1 MTAIA
6 HDSSLEALPRWLRG
20 KMAAFVAVEKQKAFE
35 AGRRAGEREAMRR
48 MVSVLGERGY
58 PAIVTI
64 QQAVADHFGTRLI
77 DMTSARR
84 ARSVARPRQ
93 VAMYLCRHLTEFSL
107 PEIGRHF
114 GRRDHT
120 TVMHA
125 IHMVGYLIERDEQ
138 IAAAVEAIRAA
149 LASPAA

>member
-1 MTAIA
+1 VTVISV
-6 HDSSLEALPRWLRG
+6 DETSPRWLRN
-20 KMAAFVAVEKQKAFE
+20 KIAEAVRVEKQKAFD

-48 MVSVLGERGY
+48 IMSVLGQRSY

-64 QQAVADHFGTRLI
+64 QQAVADFFGTRLI

-125 IHMVGYLIERDEQ
+125 IHMVRYLADRDKDFAASVEQ
-138 IAAAVEAIRAA
+138 IRAA
-149 LASPAA
+149 LAQPKT